1 MAAIGKEPVCLPFR
15 KGAVG
20 KECRRY
26 WLEGERRAKH
36 FRHHGLA
43 AVIEIN
49 LYGACA
55 EHHVETH
62 AAHTRH
68 MVQHDAIA
76 PLGHDGQFV
85 RSEERRV
92 GKECVSTCRSRWST
106 YH

>member
-26 WLEGERRAKH
+26 RLEGERRAKH

-49 LYGACA
+49 LYGAGA
-55 EHHVETH
+55 EHHVEAH

-76 PLGHDGQFV
+76 P
-85 RSEERRV
+85 RSEEHTSELQSLMRLSYAV
-92 GKECVSTCRSRWST
+92 FCLKKKT
-106 YH
+106 YHNT